1 MIYNVHFY
9 NFKKTCFFPRKNL
22 LETRNNSIV
31 KMVGDITAIL
41 FKIEEYC
48 HFEASK
54 TSNSENKLYEPIQ
67 LKIDKQNHVPS

>member
-1 MIYNVHFY
+1 
-9 NFKKTCFFPRKNL
+9 
-22 LETRNNSIV
+22 
-31 KMVGDITAIL
+31 MVGDITAIL

-48 HFEASK
+48 HFQASK